1 MTNPKE
7 DNNPVLKRLLIGLLA
22 TALFW
27 PGLLLAAESSSES
40 SSAPESDPGPPLNPV
55 DQRLEAEDASDENP
69 FVLTAHRPNYLLTYS
84 YNFTPNEV
92 PFEEE
97 QGQIDHT
104 EIKFQISIKYK
115 VIESIFPDNGD
126 LYFAYTNQSY
136 WQAFNDDLSSP
147 FREINHEPEF
157 WIQFQP
163 RLQLGTARFSGLALG
178 FTHESNGR
186 GGSLSR
192 SWNRIYL
199 NFLWEMG
206 NLALALKPWY
216 RLPEDEKTDPAA
228 PHGDDNPN
236 IEKYMGNGELTL
248 AYHTNGNT
256 FSAVLRNNLRAR
268 NKGSIEMGWSF
279 PLFRRLKGYVQ
290 YFNGYGE
297 SLLDY
302 DAYTNRIGAGFLLTD
317 WL

>member
-1 MTNPKE
+1 
-7 DNNPVLKRLLIGLLA
+7 VICLLVICCIAPNMLLA
-22 TALFW
+22 EGSEPAVPAPLDGSPPAADAETA
-27 PGLLLAAESSSES
+27 
-40 SSAPESDPGPPLNPV
+40 V
-55 DQRLEAEDASDENP
+55 DQRMEAENEGDENP
-69 FVLTAHRPNYLLTYS
+69 FAIVAHRPNYLLTYS
-84 YNFTPNEV
+84 YNFTPNEA
-92 PFEEE
+92 PFIEE

-104 EIKFQISIKYK
+104 EIKFQISLKYK
-115 VIESIFPDNGD
+115 VIDDIFPQTGD

-157 WIQFQP
+157 WFQFHP
-163 RLQLGTARFSGLALG
+163 RLRYGEMDFRAISVG

-186 GGSLSR
+186 GGILSR
-192 SWNRIYL
+192 SWNRVYL
-199 NFLWEMG
+199 NLIFETG
-206 NLALALKPWY
+206 NLALGIKPWY

-236 IEKYMGNGELTL
+236 IEKYMGHGELTL

-256 FSAVLRNNLRAR
+256 FSAIWRNNLRR
-268 NKGSIEMGWSF
+268 DNRGSIELGWSF

-302 DAYTNRIGAGFLLTD
+302 DAYSSRIGAGFLLTD